1 MKNNAYA
8 DPRPIVAISFPF
20 EDNSWLGGSY
30 SISHLLNA
38 YLSLP
43 NPKLRLVLA
52 APLALPKYVADELP
66 PIPIWRTSLM
76 SRGSA
81 AHILRRLVRK
91 FLSRDILFER
101 WLRKRHVD
109 VLSHAQALGKEAT
122 IPVIGY
128 ITDLG
133 VHYHSDLY
141 SAERADGVKRYIYS
155 YVNSVS
161 TVLLLSDAVERDFV
175 ELYQNTKGFREVVHI
190 VPAVNKRNSDA
201 ELEVVARYGLPER
214 YFYLPNKFWVHKNHG
229 VVIEALGLL
238 RLRGQRV
245 RVVCSGMTNDERQP
259 HYFSELMKR
268 AEELGVEQDLQIIG
282 IVPGPDVVALMGG
295 SVAVLNPSKFEGWGL
310 SVAEAREM
318 GKCVILSDIP
328 VFREHEPARVE
339 FFLPDDASA
348 LADILI
354 KAHDSFDQ
362 AVDDA
367 AQEAAQ
373 KVHLA
378 HKQSYARAYERVVLA
393 TIERNQR
400 AQ

>member
-20 EDNSWLGGSY
+20 EDMSWLGGAY

-52 APLALPKYVADELP
+52 APLTLPKYVTDELP

-76 SRGSA
+76 SPGSTA
-81 AHILRRLVRK
+81 YILRRLFRK
-91 FLSRDILFER
+91 FLSRDMLFER

-109 VLSHAQALGKEAT
+109 VLSHAQSLGEEAT

-133 VHYHSDLY
+133 VHYHSDFY
-141 SAERADGVKRYIYS
+141 GTDRADGVKRYIHT

-161 TVLLLSDAVERDFV
+161 TVLLLSHAVERDFV
-175 ELYQNTKGFREVVHI
+175 KFYQNTKSLREVVHI
-190 VPAVNKRNSDA
+190 VPAVNKRNSVA
-201 ELEVVARYGLPER
+201 ELEVVERYGLPER
-214 YFYLPNKFWVHKNHG
+214 YFYLPNKFWAHKNHR
-229 VVIEALGLL
+229 VVVEALGLL
-238 RLRGQRV
+238 RLRGRRV

-259 HYFSELMKR
+259 HYFSKLMKR

-282 IVPGPDVVALMGG
+282 IVPGPDVAALMRG

-318 GKCVILSDIP
+318 GKYLILSDIP
-328 VFREHEPARVE
+328 VFREHEPVRVE
-339 FFLPDDASA
+339 FFQPDDASA

-362 AVDDA
+362 VADAA

-373 KVHLA
+373 NTHLA
-378 HKQSYARAYERVVLA
+378 HKQSFARAYERVVLA
-393 TIERNQR
+393 TMERDRR
-400 AQ
+400 AR